1 MAKKVATTARIVQ
14 TQKNEAQGLAFCLI
28 WPRYAAGRQR
38 RQRVY
43 SPLASGWNTIAATFI
58 SFSAPLGCSTFTN

>member
-1 MAKKVATTARIVQ
+1 MKVATTVRIVR
-14 TQKNEAQGLAFCLI
+14 TQKNEAQGLAFCFE
-28 WPRYAAGRQR
+28 WAARYAAGQQP

-58 SFSAPLGCSTFTN
+58 SFSTPLGCSTFTS